1 MCGIVGR
8 YNFKS
13 GRPVDAG
20 LTKAMAD
27 LIAHRGPDDAG
38 VHVAGSVGLGNR
50 RLAIVD
56 LSPAGHQPMQYPG
69 ADIWIT
75 YNGEIY
81 NFRELRAELEGHG
94 HRFHSSTDTEV
105 VLASYV
111 QWGDA
116 FVSRLRG
123 MFAIAIWD
131 GRSERLVLARDRVG
145 KKPLYYTLDQD
156 GVAFGSEAKSF
167 LADPR
172 FSARPCLPGLSEYLT
187 FQYVPGP
194 QTAFEGVSKLQP
206 GHYLIAD
213 RDGVRTQRYW
223 RLRYD
228 QKSPLDEASAE
239 EAVLAKLREAVRIR
253 LISDVPLGA
262 FLSGGIDS
270 SAVVAF
276 MAEQSSA
283 PVKTFSIGFDEREYN
298 ELTYARLVA
307 QKFGTDHH
315 EFVVRPDALSVLPQL
330 AWCYSE
336 PFGDSSAVPTYYLAK
351 LTREHV
357 TVALNG
363 DGGDENFAGYP
374 RYLANV
380 LAARVDILP
389 KWVRHGIARLSVR
402 SGMANGARPRSF
414 RNRVVRFAEALD
426 ESPAHRYSR
435 WVSHFRPPLKSEL
448 CTTEFMDAAG
458 ERDYARP
465 IVAAYEE
472 AQALDFIDET
482 LSVDVE
488 TYLPEDLLVKM
499 DIATMAHS
507 LEGRSPFLDHEFME
521 LCASLSSSLKLRGKT
536 TKYLLKNALRG
547 ILPDP
552 VLDRPKMGFGVPI
565 DRWFRGE
572 LKSYASDLLLG
583 SQATSRGYFNP
594 SVVERLINEHASGI
608 RSWHHQLW
616 NLVMLELWHRA
627 YVDRPTRTVSST
639 AAESVPV
646 RSS

>member
-8 YNFKS
+8 YNFAT
-13 GRPVDAG
+13 GRPVDAQLIG
-20 LTKAMAD
+20 SMAD

-38 VHVAGSVGLGNR
+38 VHSSGSIGLGNR

-56 LSPAGHQPMQYPG
+56 LSTAGHQPMRFAD
-69 ADIWIT
+69 ADIWVT

-81 NFRELRAELEGHG
+81 NFRELRADLEDCG
-94 HRFHSSTDTEV
+94 HRFRSSTDTEV
-105 VLASYV
+105 LLAAYV

-116 FVSRLRG
+116 CVSRLRG
-123 MFAIAIWD
+123 MFAFAIWD
-131 GRSERLVLARDRVG
+131 GRSQRLLLARDRVG
-145 KKPLYYTLDQD
+145 KKPLYYRLDED
-156 GVAFGSEAKSF
+156 GLAFASEAKSF
-167 LADPR
+167 LADSG
-172 FSARPCLPGLSEYLT
+172 FSARPSLPALSEYLT
-187 FQYVPGP
+187 FQYVPSP
-194 QTAFEGVSKLQP
+194 VTAFEGVWKVRP
-206 GHYLIAD
+206 GHYLVAD
-213 RDGVRTQRYW
+213 RDGVRTERYW

-228 QKSPLDEASAE
+228 QKVSVDETSAA
-239 EAVLAKLREAVRIR
+239 EAVLSKLRESVRIR

-283 PVKTFSIGFDEREYN
+283 PVKTVSIGFDEREYN
-298 ELTYARLVA
+298 ELNYARVVA
-307 QKFGTDHH
+307 QRFATDHH
-315 EFVVRPDALSVLPQL
+315 EFVVRPDALSILPDL

-363 DGGDENFAGYP
+363 DGGDEDFAGYP
-374 RYLANV
+374 RYVANM

-389 KWVRHGIARLSVR
+389 KWVRHGIARFSIGT
-402 SGMANGARPRSF
+402 GMANGARPRSL
-414 RNRVVRFAEALD
+414 RNRLVRFAEALD

-435 WVSHFRPPLKSEL
+435 WVSHFRPPLKTEL
-448 CTTEFMDAAG
+448 CTSEFMEAAG
-458 ERDYARP
+458 EQDYARP
-465 IVAAYEE
+465 IVNAYDH
-472 AQALDFIDET
+472 ALARDFVDAT

-521 LCASLSSSLKLRGKT
+521 LCASLPSSLKLRGNT
-536 TKYLLKNALRG
+536 TKYLLKKALRG
-547 ILPDP
+547 ILPDL

-572 LKSYASDLLLG
+572 LKSYVADLLLG
-583 SQATSRGYFNP
+583 QQASSRGYFNRT
-594 SVVERLINEHASGI
+594 VVERLI
-608 RSWHHQLW
+608 
-616 NLVMLELWHRA
+616 
-627 YVDRPTRTVSST
+627 
-639 AAESVPV
+639 
-646 RSS
+646 